1 MGDSI
6 CTKVVQALG
15 QAEQH
20 NSRTMVRPEAIL
32 WPDPERQWAP
42 VIPALQERLPALLM
56 LGSYEAVGRQGP
68 AIWIKCMVARTLAEA
83 SWGQEAIPI
92 IYLPGIGK
100 GDLRNIQ
107 SVGLDLQPLIE
118 YQYTGALFL
127 QPNGQEWTV
136 RAFLENQQ
144 AGLGLKVAQDAAT
157 SKALVKALPIFFED
171 GGLEYPATIDA
182 AFFNALLFPDVVSSL
197 LNWLCKGELPAGQPE
212 AFAQICQ
219 SQYGF
224 TPDPKLVKDAAEKLG
239 AQQGPWKQVWR
250 HYANAPAKYPEIEEL
265 LRLAK
270 PDDLGGGIFAL
281 PEESWPQVN
290 EEQEDELRKAMKAA
304 SKKNPKEA
312 LQQLQAL
319 SQKHHKRL
327 DWVWAELGKAPLAQ
341 ALQWLVKM
349 AEAATESFP
358 SSSLELLKEYYT
370 QRGHLAD
377 RYMRKA
383 LAVVKARKDE
393 ETISAIIKTIYQP
406 WLENLTHKFQAL
418 VLKDSSPFS
427 GMAAEAETA
436 PFVLF
441 VDALRYELAIEFIDK
456 IDGKYGKKSIKPAW
470 AAIPTLTPTAKPQ
483 VAPLA
488 SLVNPQ
494 SEIREFRPQL
504 LNGKDL
510 LAPAFREA
518 LTKAGYA
525 FVANAQDLDP
535 AQPAWQ
541 EIGDIDTK
549 GHEDQSRM
557 VRRIDEL
564 FGQVQEAIDNAFEK
578 GFAQVKIVT
587 DHGWLLLPGGLPKEE
602 LKKDLVETRW
612 GRCALIKEGAKT
624 DLLQLPWRWN
634 PQTFIAF
641 APGIS
646 FFKRNEEYAHGG
658 ISIHE
663 CLVPVVLI
671 DAPHTSP
678 AERVKISQIRWVNL
692 TCKIETLGAPDGYL
706 VDIRTKY
713 SDPETSL
720 VLSKTKALK
729 DGKVTLMVNDEAEGA
744 SAAVVLMD
752 ARQTI
757 LDRRTIIVGS

>member
-1 MGDSI
+1 MNSFLD
-6 CTKVVQALG
+6 KVLCAIRHALS
-15 QAEQH
+15 H
-20 NSRTMVRPEAIL
+20 NSQTMVRPEAIL
-32 WPDPERQWAP
+32 WPDPERQWEQ
-42 VIPALQERLPALLM
+42 VIPVLQERLPALLVH
-56 LGSYEAVGRQGP
+56 GPYDTSRRRGP
-68 AIWIKCMVARTLAEA
+68 AIWIKCMVARMLPEA
-83 SWGQEAIPI
+83 SWGEEAIPI

-107 SVGLDLQPLIE
+107 SAGLDLQPLIE

-127 QPNGQEWTV
+127 QPNGREWTV

-157 SKALVKALPIFFED
+157 REALVKALPVIFED
-171 GGLEYPATIDA
+171 NAVEFPTTIDA

-197 LNWLCKGELPAGQPE
+197 LKWLCKGELPSGQPE

-239 AQQGPWKQVWR
+239 AQRGPWKQVWR

-270 PDDLGGGIFAL
+270 PEDLGSGMFAF

-290 EEQEDELRKAMKAA
+290 EEQEDELRKALKAA
-304 SKKNPKEA
+304 AKKNPKEA

-319 SQKHHKRL
+319 SLKHHKRL

-358 SSSLELLKEYYT
+358 SSSLESLKDYYT

-383 LAVVKARKDE
+383 LAAVRAGKDE
-393 ETISAIIKTIYQP
+393 ETISAVIKTIYQP
-406 WLENLTHKFQAL
+406 WLENLTQKFQAL
-418 VLKDSSPFS
+418 VEKDPSPFS
-427 GMAAEAETA
+427 GLAAEAETA
-436 PFVLF
+436 PYVLF
-441 VDALRYELAIEFIDK
+441 VDAFRYELAMEFFERWAK
-456 IDGKYGKKSIKPAW
+456 TYGKASIRAGW
-470 AAIPTLTPTAKPQ
+470 TAIPTVTPTAKPQ
-483 VAPLA
+483 ASPLA
-488 SLVNPQ
+488 GQVNPH

-510 LAPAFREA
+510 LTAAFREA
-518 LTKAGYA
+518 LEEAGYTY
-525 FVANAQDLDP
+525 VANAQDLDP
-535 AQPAWQ
+535 GRPAWQ
-541 EIGDIDTK
+541 EIGDIDAK
-549 GHEDQSRM
+549 GHEEKSGM
-557 VRRIDEL
+557 VRRIEEL
-564 FGQVQEAIDNAFEK
+564 FGQVQEAIGNAFEK
-578 GFAQVKIVT
+578 GFTSVKIVT

-602 LKKDLVETRW
+602 LKKDLAETRW
-612 GRCALIKEGAKT
+612 GRCALIKEGART
-624 DLLQLPWRWN
+624 GLLQLPWRWN
-634 PQTFIAF
+634 PQTFIAY

-663 CLVPVVLI
+663 CLVPVVYIENNNL
-671 DAPHTSP
+671 SP
-678 AERVKISQIRWVNL
+678 AERAKISQIRWVNL
-692 TCKIETLGAPDGYL
+692 SCKIDTEGAPDGYL

-713 SDPETSL
+713 GDPATSL

-729 DGKVTLMVNDEAEGA
+729 DGKITLMVNDEAEGA
-744 SAAVVLMD
+744 SVVVVVMD
-752 ARQTI
+752 AREII
-757 LDRRTIIVGS
+757 LDKKTTIVGS